1 MLIKTEALLIYYRAR
16 KNRGV
21 LILKKPVRWET
32 VNYWNLPKAKGTA
45 VDELYSHLEIKS
57 SI

>member
-1 MLIKTEALLIYYRAR
+1 
-16 KNRGV
+16 
-21 LILKKPVRWET
+21 VRWET

-45 VDELYSHLEIKS
+45 VDEFYSYLEIKS